1 MNNEGVENE
10 VVDTDTYTDSVP
22 NIDSLTADDEVKYD
36 DNFHITPLGG
46 PLLERKGCYLRNT
59 YNIYYNDGAGPVLA
73 RTLVDIRPYFIGA
86 RLKN

>member
-36 DNFHITPLGG
+36 DNFHITPLGS
-46 PLLERKGCYLRNT
+46 PLLERKGYCL
-59 YNIYYNDGAGPVLA
+59 
-73 RTLVDIRPYFIGA
+73 
-86 RLKN
+86 